1 MSGAN
6 HAEKGAQDLKLSGSP
21 SRPRACVAEGFQRLS
36 RAGPPMAAFRKMGE
50 KLGIVEKPDPLEQV
64 GVRGSLASFEPLT
77 ATRARARALV
87 ERTRAPTPA
96 LCALAGEGVEEAD
109 QKGDPRD
116 GARDQPAH
124 SGREENSEGDP
135 GDREER
141 VRRAVRARRSR
152 PCAFGLTRLR
162 TRRYAGEAV
171 KVLAR
176 EIVRTRRCKEKMCVG
191 VRSRAAPPDRAR
203 SLTCERSKV
212 HGPRGAQ
219 LDVDAADDSGRH
231 RQSCRLHAEVD
242 RGARA
247 GGVSACGREGAASV
261 TILRARHARRR

>member
-1 MSGAN
+1 MV
-6 HAEKGAQDLKLSGSP
+6 DRGSA
-21 SRPRACVAEGFQRLS
+21 ACVAEGFQRLAC
-36 RAGPPMAAFRKMGE
+36 AGPPMAAFRKMGE

-141 VRRAVRARRSR
+141 VRRAVRARRSG
-152 PCAFGLTRLR
+152 PCAFR
-162 TRRYAGEAV
+162 THALADS
-171 KVLAR
+171 KV
-176 EIVRTRRCKEKMCVG
+176 CG
-191 VRSRAAPPDRAR
+191 RSRESARPRDCAHAPVQGENVRRRAKPRLLPDRAR

-247 GGVSACGREGAASV
+247 GGVSARGCEGAARV

>member
-1 MSGAN
+1 VKEWKKQIKKEIRGMEREIN
-6 HAEKGAQDLKLSGSP
+6 QLTQAEKKIQKEIQATAKKGYDARSA
-21 SRPRACVAEGFQRLS
+21 RAA
-36 RAGPPMAAFRKMGE
+36 
-50 KLGIVEKPDPLEQV
+50 
-64 GVRGSLASFEPLT
+64 
-77 ATRARARALV
+77 RARAR
-87 ERTRAPTPA
+87 
-96 LCALAGEGVEEAD
+96 
-109 QKGDPRD
+109 
-116 GARDQPAH
+116 
-124 SGREENSEGDP
+124 
-135 GDREER
+135 
-141 VRRAVRARRSR
+141 
-152 PCAFGLTRLR
+152 FGLTRLR

-247 GGVSACGREGAASV
+247 GGVSACGCEGAARV